1 MGGLRRY
8 MPITGTTFLSG
19 TLSLCGIPPLACL
32 WSKDETTAESW
43 LFSSSLGWITSI
55 TAGFT
60 ASYMFR
66 IYFLTFEG
74 FFRGGTIQIK
84 KAQVSESYQTETE
97 FFLWGESLKKT
108 NSVINK
114 KDSSRHFIDQADS
127 LTLLG
132 QVVDIN
138 NETSPFRDLPFP
150 KESSF
155 AMLLPLILLAIPTPF
170 VGSIGIK
177 YLTKETSLDF
187 LSQWLIPLIIPD
199 QRRETLTE
207 FFLKSIGSLSF
218 SFVGFFLSYLIYGP
232 NSSLAKNIFSF
243 FIKRNFI
250 NIVFLDSFKQ
260 FVRGWSLNRGYIDKF
275 YDTFFISNIIFV
287 SKSIT
292 FFDRWLIDGFI
303 NGTGIF
309 SLFGGEGIRYGGG
322 GRVSYYLFA
331 LTVAVMLLLVL
342 TVIVFTTT

>member
-84 KAQVSESYQTETE
+84 KYQFSESSQTE
-97 FFLWGESLKKT
+97 FFLWGEYLKKK

-127 LTLLG
+127 LALLG
-132 QVVDIN
+132 RVINFN

-155 AMLLPLILLAIPTPF
+155 TMLLPLILLAIPTSF
-170 VGSIGIK
+170 AGSIGIK

-218 SFVGFFLSYLIYGP
+218 SFVGFFISYGIYGP
-232 NSSLAKNIFSF
+232 NSSFATKIFSF

-260 FVRGWSLNRGYIDKF
+260 IVRGWSLNRGYIDKF
-275 YDTFFISNIIFV
+275 YDTYFISNIIFV

-292 FFDRWLIDGFI
+292 FFDRWLIDGLI
-303 NGTGIF
+303 NGTGVF
-309 SLFGGEGIRYGGG
+309 SLFGGEGIRYVGG
-322 GRVSYYLFA
+322 GRVSYYFFGLI
-331 LTVAVMLLLVL
+331 VAVILLLVL
-342 TVIVFTTT
+342 NVIVFTKT

>member
-1 MGGLRRY
+1 MGGLRKY

-74 FFRGGTIQIK
+74 FFRGGTIIK
-84 KAQVSESYQTETE
+84 KDQVSESYQTE
-97 FFLWGESLKKT
+97 FFLWGESFK
-108 NSVINK
+108 NPDSVINK
-114 KDSSRHFIDQADS
+114 KDSSRNFFEEAGS

-132 QVVDIN
+132 RVVDIN

-170 VGSIGIK
+170 AGSIGIQ

-199 QRRETLTE
+199 PRPETLTE
-207 FFLKSIGSLSF
+207 FLLKSIGSLSF
-218 SFVGFFLSYLIYGP
+218 SFIGFLISYGIYGP
-232 NSSLAKNIFSF
+232 NSSLANNLFSF

-250 NIVFLDSFKQ
+250 NNVFLDSFKQ
-260 FVRGWSLNRGYIDKF
+260 IVRGWSLNRGYIDKF
-275 YDTFFISNIIFV
+275 YDTYFISNIIFV

-292 FFDRWLIDGFI
+292 FFDRWLIDGLI
-303 NGTGIF
+303 NGTGVF

-322 GRVSYYLFA
+322 GRVSYYLFG

-342 TVIVFTTT
+342 IVVVFTTT